1 MNYIAAHYS
10 SPTLRPMAQTP
21 TAVAASY
28 TASGAATDA
37 DATTVHMSSQSTDTL
52 YSGSTFL
59 SPVGS
64 LRVYSPEKKRTSDNL
79 SGDISNDYLERVK
92 KSQIILEKYP
102 DRVPLIILPS
112 KNDRDSYP
120 IDKTKY
126 ITPRDLTLL
135 QLQQIIRKRIKFPA
149 EKALF
154 MFIKNKIYPVS
165 AMVGTIYD
173 TNKDPDGFLYVTY
186 CQESTFGAAA
196 AAAAAR

>member
-1 MNYIAAHYS
+1 M
-10 SPTLRPMAQTP
+10 TQTP
-21 TAVAASY
+21 TAI
-28 TASGAATDA
+28 TASSAATDA
-37 DATTVHMSSQSTDTL
+37 DTTTVHMSAQSTDTI

-64 LRVYSPEKKRTSDNL
+64 LRVYSPEKIRSSDN
-79 SGDISNDYLERVK
+79 SNTDISNDYLERVK

-135 QLQQIIRKRIKFPA
+135 QLQQIIRKRVKFPA

-196 AAAAAR
+196 QR